1 MTYRGD
7 ILGRFDPSAYRLLR
21 TRSINAIQ
29 SSKYQSIN
37 LKDVVEF
44 RKEIVND
51 SSELP
56 YVGLENIQSNT
67 GVYVPS
73 TEEKESFNSALKF
86 EAGDVLFPKLRPYL
100 NKVHLA
106 QFNGVCSTEFHVLK
120 GKNLNNL
127 YLFTF
132 LSSKLVVNQTTC
144 LMTGNTLPRL
154 QPQDVQRLQILLPPL
169 DIQNHIAGI
178 MQSAYAQKKQKE
190 QEADVLL
197 DSIDD
202 YVLSEL
208 GIEIPAVEEKKCF
221 VVYANERVGRRIDS
235 HFHQPKHHGF
245 KQALEAGKYRVAPL
259 SSLITDLKNGVEIR
273 TYSDHGYRYLRVSDL
288 GKNGIENHNP
298 RYVDVE
304 EIPNKIKLTSNSFLI
319 SRSGSLGL
327 VSVVEDEIREAIL
340 SSHIFKVGLNTDQIL
355 PRYLE
360 ALFRSQIGQTQ
371 FFQNNNGG
379 VIPEIS
385 QSALKSISVVV
396 PPSDVQE
403 QIAEEAMR
411 QRSEAMK
418 LRQEADAIVEAA
430 KREVER
436 VMLEGVS
443 G

>member
-1 MTYRGD
+1 MEGKLNNGAFPVRRVADICEKIVDGPFGSNLKVEEYQETGIPLIRVSNVRSGVVEGD
-7 ILGRFDPSAYRLLR
+7 FVFISEEKQVELKRSRVLPNDVLLTKAGAILGYSAVFPGYLQEGNITSHLVTIRCKAHIIPEYLAIFFRSLLGQRQIYRWGNKS
-21 TRSINAIQ
+21 TRPELNTSEVKRIM
-29 SSKYQSIN
+29 
-37 LKDVVEF
+37 VV
-44 RKEIVND
+44 
-51 SSELP
+51 
-56 YVGLENIQSNT
+56 
-67 GVYVPS
+67 
-73 TEEKESFNSALKF
+73 
-86 EAGDVLFPKLRPYL
+86 
-100 NKVHLA
+100 
-106 QFNGVCSTEFHVLK
+106 
-120 GKNLNNL
+120 
-127 YLFTF
+127 
-132 LSSKLVVNQTTC
+132 
-144 LMTGNTLPRL
+144 
-154 QPQDVQRLQILLPPL
+154 LPPL
-169 DIQNHIAGI
+169 NIQNQIVEI
-178 MQSAYAQKKQKE
+178 MQSAYAEKKQKE
-190 QEADVLL
+190 QEADALL

-202 YVLSEL
+202 YVLAEL
-208 GIEIPAVEEKKCF
+208 GIEMPAVEKKKCF
-221 VVYANERVGRRIDS
+221 VVYANERAGRRIDS
-235 HFHQPKHHGF
+235 HFHQPKYQGF
-245 KQALEAGKYRVAPL
+245 KQALEAGKYRVTPL

-273 TYSDHGYRYLRVSDL
+273 TYSDQGYRYLRVSDL
-288 GKNGIENHNP
+288 GQHGIENHNP

-418 LRQEADAIVEAA
+418 LRQEADAIVEEA

>member
-1 MTYRGD
+1 
-7 ILGRFDPSAYRLLR
+7 
-21 TRSINAIQ
+21 
-29 SSKYQSIN
+29 
-37 LKDVVEF
+37 
-44 RKEIVND
+44 
-51 SSELP
+51 
-56 YVGLENIQSNT
+56 
-67 GVYVPS
+67 
-73 TEEKESFNSALKF
+73 
-86 EAGDVLFPKLRPYL
+86 
-100 NKVHLA
+100 
-106 QFNGVCSTEFHVLK
+106 
-120 GKNLNNL
+120 
-127 YLFTF
+127 
-132 LSSKLVVNQTTC
+132 
-144 LMTGNTLPRL
+144 
-154 QPQDVQRLQILLPPL
+154 
-169 DIQNHIAGI
+169 

-190 QEADVLL
+190 QEADALL

-202 YVLSEL
+202 YVLAEL
-208 GIEIPAVEEKKCF
+208 GVEMPVVEEKKCF
-221 VVYANERVGRRIDS
+221 VVYANERTGRRIDS
-235 HFHQPKHHGF
+235 HFHQPRYQDF

-273 TYSDHGYRYLRVSDL
+273 TYSNHGYRYLRVSDL

-396 PPSDVQE
+396 PPFDVQE
-403 QIAEEAMR
+403 KIADEAMR
-411 QRSEAMK
+411 QRSEAAK
-418 LRQEADAIVEAA
+418 LKQEADAIVEEA

-443 G
+443 GEIILAN

>member
-1 MTYRGD
+1 
-7 ILGRFDPSAYRLLR
+7 
-21 TRSINAIQ
+21 
-29 SSKYQSIN
+29 
-37 LKDVVEF
+37 
-44 RKEIVND
+44 
-51 SSELP
+51 
-56 YVGLENIQSNT
+56 
-67 GVYVPS
+67 
-73 TEEKESFNSALKF
+73 
-86 EAGDVLFPKLRPYL
+86 
-100 NKVHLA
+100 
-106 QFNGVCSTEFHVLK
+106 
-120 GKNLNNL
+120 
-127 YLFTF
+127 
-132 LSSKLVVNQTTC
+132 
-144 LMTGNTLPRL
+144 
-154 QPQDVQRLQILLPPL
+154 
-169 DIQNHIAGI
+169 

-190 QEADVLL
+190 QEADALL

-208 GIEIPAVEEKKCF
+208 GVEMPAVEEKKCF
-221 VVYANERVGRRIDS
+221 VVYANERAGRRIDS
-235 HFHQPKHHGF
+235 HFHQPKYQEF
-245 KQALEAGKYRVAPL
+245 KQALEAGKYRVTPL

-273 TYSDHGYRYLRVSDL
+273 TYSDQGYRYLRVSDL
-288 GKNGIENHNP
+288 GQHGIENHNP

-418 LRQEADAIVEAA
+418 LRQEADAIVEEA